1 MFPPLSLAHT
11 QIGQGE
17 PVCAK
22 LKEKL
27 VWLCTNLLS
36 SLRVARCYQQVPEA
50 IAVYRAFVLSVL
62 ES

>member
-17 PVCAK
+17 PVHAK

-36 SLRVARCYQQVPEA
+36 ILRVARCYWQVP
-50 IAVYRAFVLSVL
+50 
-62 ES
+62 